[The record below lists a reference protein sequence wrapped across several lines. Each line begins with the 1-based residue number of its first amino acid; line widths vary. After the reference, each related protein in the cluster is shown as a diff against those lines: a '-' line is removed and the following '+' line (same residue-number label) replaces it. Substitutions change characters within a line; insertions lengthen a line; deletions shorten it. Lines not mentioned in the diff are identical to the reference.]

1 MDRKLFTF
9 LEHWLAMPDR
19 KPLVLRGARQ
29 VGKSTLVRLFAERSG
44 RPLAEVNLE
53 RHPDLA
59 PAFARNDPAYLLN
72 VLEALPDIGSIGPGG
87 LLFIDEIQS
96 VPEAV
101 PALRYLREDM
111 RDLPVLAAGSLLDF
125 VLADHRL
132 SMPVGRVAYLH
143 MGPMTFTEFLN
154 AVGAERLASM
164 IATFEIERRLDPAV
178 HNRLMELLRTYLF
191 TGGMPEAVQ
200 AFARE
205 RRLRDAGEVHRSIID
220 TYREDFP
227 KYVGSRSLPRI
238 VNVFNSAARNV
249 GRKVKYIHFSRE
261 AAAATTRADIELLC
275 MARVLSKVVHSHCNG
290 LPLQADSDPRVY
302 KLIFMDIGLMN
313 AVCGLGWTAIEGM
326 NDARLVNEGA
336 MAEQFIGQHL
346 QDLLAGSP
354 NRELTYW
361 AAGRSRH
368 ERRGGLRGGVRRQHR
383 AHRGQGR
390 RRRRTE
396 VPAPVRRGEGR
407 AARGPLRRRTALD
420 SDRTHH
426 REAWGNAGGRL
437 LSPALAAALPGG
449 GVALGTGLA
458 ATMIRTT
465 TSRFARPWNVES
477 DPIEGRCAFPR
488 ASVVDGGPEVADR
501 AKDQDRRP
509 VRSGDAPASPRPAG
523 ASPGA
528 ADPPEAPYSLARYP
542 SLNFPLRRS
551 PASASAPRS
560 AGGP

>member
-1 MDRKLFTF
+1 MDRRQFAF

-29 VGKSTLVRLFAERSG
+29 VGKSTLVRLFAERS
-44 RPLAEVNLE
+44 RRALAEVNLE
-53 RHPDLA
+53 RHADLA

-72 VLEALPDIGSIGPGG
+72 VLEALPDIGSIGPDG

-96 VPEAV
+96 VPEAI

-125 VLADHRL
+125 VLADHRF

-164 IATFEIERRLDPAV
+164 IATFEIARPLDPAI

-191 TGGMPEAVQ
+191 TGGMPESVRAY
-200 AFARE
+200 ARS

-238 VNVFNSAARNV
+238 VNVFNFAARNV

-261 AAAATTRADIELLC
+261 ATAATTRADIELLC

-290 LPLQADSDPRVY
+290 LPLQADSDPRAF

-326 NDARLVNEGA
+326 NETRLVNEGA

-361 AAGRSRH
+361 LREGRATNAEVDYVAVFDGNIVPIEVKAGSSGGLKSLHQFVAEKGVQVAVRFDAAPPSIQTVRTTV
-368 ERRGGLRGGVRRQHR
+368 RRGGMQADV
-383 AHRGQGR
+383 
-390 RRRRTE
+390 
-396 VPAPVRRGEGR
+396 
-407 AARGPLRRRTALD
+407 
-420 SDRTHH
+420 SY
-426 REAWGNAGGRL
+426 RL
-437 LSPALAAALPGG
+437 LSLPLYL
-449 GVALGTGLA
+449 VEGL
-458 ATMIRTT
+458 
-465 TSRFARPWNVES
+465 P
-477 DPIEGRCAFPR
+477 
-488 ASVVDGGPEVADR
+488 SVLV
-501 AKDQDRRP
+501 
-509 VRSGDAPASPRPAG
+509 S
-523 ASPGA
+523 
-528 ADPPEAPYSLARYP
+528 
-542 SLNFPLRRS
+542 LRR
-551 PASASAPRS
+551 
-560 AGGP
+560 